1 MLAGNGVHRIMKQ
14 GNNVTRGNGVYIAI
28 AALAVLVILVAVFVY
43 IRTKPTDQPDTTDT
57 RATFV
62 TEDNVDEV
70 KEEMSKPIDDGSY
83 ECIMNTDWHFSDGS
97 AVSYDAY
104 VENSENNSRTV
115 YFDVALDDTQQV
127 VYSSPYL
134 PLGSK
139 LDEIR
144 LDQDLDAGEYGAIV
158 TYYLVD
164 DDHNVI
170 TDVSVRVTLHIES

>member
-1 MLAGNGVHRIMKQ
+1 MEK

-28 AALAVLVILVAVFVY
+28 AALAVLVVLVAVFVY
-43 IRTKPTDQPDTTDT
+43 VRTKPAEQVNDA

-70 KEEMSKPIDDGSY
+70 KEEMNKSIDDGSY
-83 ECIMNTDWHFSDGS
+83 ECIMNTDWHFADGS
-97 AVSYDAY
+97 ATSYDAY

-139 LDEIR
+139 LDEIQ
-144 LDQDLDAGEYGAIV
+144 LDQDLDAGEYGAVV

-164 DDHNVI
+164 DDHNVV